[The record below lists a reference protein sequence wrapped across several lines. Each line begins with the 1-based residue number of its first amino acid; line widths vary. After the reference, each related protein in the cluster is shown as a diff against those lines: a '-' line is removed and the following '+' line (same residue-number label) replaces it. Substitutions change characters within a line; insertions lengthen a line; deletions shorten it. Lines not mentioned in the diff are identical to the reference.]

1 MVFGEGGVGDVKMV
15 KETTTEE
22 IIRNIETKSR
32 MIRFKDRSYVM
43 LNPFG
48 VKPLV
53 RRGFM
58 GLDKSGEK
66 FYRSVTHGKQR
77 QRYTLVGYDTQTD
90 TYTSKD
96 YKNYQ
101 TALRAFKNKVGV
113 FTRVKG
119 KGREE

>member
-1 MVFGEGGVGDVKMV
+1 MKMV

-22 IIRNIETKSR
+22 ILRNIRTKSR
-32 MIRFKDRSYVM
+32 MVRFKDRSYVM

-58 GLDKSGEK
+58 GVGKRGEK
-66 FYRSVTHGKQR
+66 VYRSTTYGKQR
-77 QRYTLVGYDTQTD
+77 QRYTLVGYDTKTD
-90 TYTSKD
+90 IYTSKD
-96 YKNYQ
+96 YKDYQ
-101 TALRAFKNKVGV
+101 VALRAFKNKVAA